1 MRLMTL
7 MICAV
12 LLLGGHWA
20 EADARPA
27 PGMPAGTLSLGEVR
41 RVVEGRYEG
50 RILRVR
56 VDTPRS
62 HERRA
67 GATAIYEIMLL
78 TPQEAV
84 IRIRLDAQAGEFLT
98 VEGVG
103 QVEARRRE

>member
-1 MRLMTL
+1 MKLITLLMWL
-7 MICAV
+7 LIV
-12 LLLGGHWA
+12 LGSHWA
-20 EADARPA
+20 GADARPG
-27 PGMPAGTLSLGEVR
+27 PGMPAETLSLSEVR

-56 VDTPRS
+56 VDTPRY

-67 GATAIYEIMLL
+67 GATAIYEIVLL
-78 TPQEAV
+78 TLQEAV